1 MKARLK
7 GLHGVHN
14 PVSKNPYRNSS
25 KDNIS
30 MEQYFLSFFFCLSV
44 VFKVKF
50 VFCFLQV
57 SHYTFAMC
65 SYHEKQAEPT
75 EMMELDGYTVDYCEA
90 ATGREI

>member
-1 MKARLK
+1 MEFTTLLVKTLTETAVKTIFLW
-7 GLHGVHN
+7 
-14 PVSKNPYRNSS
+14 SS
-25 KDNIS
+25 IF
-30 MEQYFLSFFFCLSV
+30 FLFLFFFKCLSV